1 MNKFHKEST
10 FILVHYSSLLL
21 LSFQN
26 EVRGRASGQEDSEEF
41 DDYVTTANPLPLP
54 PKCSIVPKSR
64 VISLERIQDGSLH
77 HEKLP
82 DNLVPTSQS
91 NVFIRERSEININND
106 KSNLGQSSN
115 LNHMHK
121 KDNGSA
127 VLYKNI
133 SIGIYFIYLLSLVCM
148 GYYCS
153 LRLKIIY
160 TAENLSTYLLGL
172 RRFWELWRYNFEIT
186 HGHQIVHFMT
196 TFK

>member
-1 MNKFHKEST
+1 MNIYHKEST

-91 NVFIRERSEININND
+91 NVFIRERSEIININND

-148 GYYCS
+148 GY
-153 LRLKIIY
+153 LQLEV
-160 TAENLSTYLLGL
+160 TNNLYSRKFEDLPTY
-172 RRFWELWRYNFEIT
+172 
-186 HGHQIVHFMT
+186 
-196 TFK
+196 

>member
-1 MNKFHKEST
+1 MNKYHKEST

-121 KDNGSA
+121 KENGSA

-133 SIGIYFIYLLSLVCM
+133 SIGIYFIYLFIVSGVYGIICTTENLKSKDLFIRSTTFL
-148 GYYCS
+148 GA
-153 LRLKIIY
+153 LKIK
-160 TAENLSTYLLGL
+160 
-172 RRFWELWRYNFEIT
+172 F
-186 HGHQIVHFMT
+186 
-196 TFK
+196 